1 MAKLLPAL
9 AGIAL
14 LLVMFL
20 PWFGPSE
27 ALERSFDEAR
37 QITEQFGGPPVVMP
51 DVDQNAW
58 EAFGLV
64 DFVLAA
70 AAVSG
75 IALTAARLMAAPPVS
90 RLRASALATAVG
102 IVATALVLYR
112 VVDPVEDSGREPG
125 LFLGLVASAG
135 VAYGGWLALR
145 DEERRVGAR
154 PRELNRSA
162 ARRSGG
168 RSLRRARSRS
178 SSD

>member
-14 LLVMFL
+14 LVVMFL

-51 DVDQNAW
+51 DVDQSAW
-58 EAFGLV
+58 EAFGVV
-64 DFVLAA
+64 DLALAA
-70 AAVSG
+70 AALSG
-75 IALTAARLMAAPPVS
+75 LGLTAVRLMAAPPVS
-90 RLRASALATAVG
+90 PLRASALATAVG

-112 VVDPVEDSGREPG
+112 VVDPVQGSGREPG
-125 LFLGLVASAG
+125 LFLGLLASAG

-145 DEERRVGAR
+145 DEERQVAGR
-154 PRELNRSA
+154 PSELNRST
-162 ARRSGG
+162 ARRSRG
-168 RSLRRARSRS
+168 RFARRARSRS